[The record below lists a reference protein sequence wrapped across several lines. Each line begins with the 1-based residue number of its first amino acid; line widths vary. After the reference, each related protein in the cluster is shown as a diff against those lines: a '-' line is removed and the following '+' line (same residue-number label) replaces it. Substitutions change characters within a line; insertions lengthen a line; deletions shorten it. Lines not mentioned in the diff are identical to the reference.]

1 MTYESIAYNQN
12 LWHNIEKS
20 AVRFVKVIIKPY
32 LCSGIHETP
41 RFTDSYHNLTATCQ
55 TARRFDVIIIYSLNT
70 PLTMELRQLKYF
82 IGIAETG
89 SFSEASRRFYLS
101 QSAISQQIKLL
112 EEELG
117 TLLFE
122 RTSHR
127 VQLTES
133 GEMLL
138 PLARN
143 VLQGVSAC
151 QERLADLK
159 GMLCGELSI
168 GMTYSIDPLARP
180 ALTTF
185 LKLYPK
191 VRLNLSY
198 FSIPELLQRL
208 RAGQLDIAFSVW
220 NGEGDSQIVCEQVAS
235 YRLCAIMR
243 DTHPLANSK
252 ELSFRD
258 MENQSFVLPEAGIR
272 DRNAV
277 EQYLSS
283 DAENLSVRAIVNNPH
298 TIMTLLSHTNYI
310 SVLSEQEVH
319 GYPYLRAVC
328 IKELAD
334 PVPVYAH
341 FLKNGY
347 RKQSAKTFL
356 KLLREAIEMASS
368 RMLEKT

>member
-1 MTYESIAYNQN
+1 
-12 LWHNIEKS
+12 
-20 AVRFVKVIIKPY
+20 
-32 LCSGIHETP
+32 
-41 RFTDSYHNLTATCQ
+41 
-55 TARRFDVIIIYSLNT
+55 
-70 PLTMELRQLKYF
+70 MELRQLKYF

-117 TLLFE
+117 TMLFE
-122 RTSHR
+122 RTSHK

-143 VLQGVSAC
+143 VLQGVSNC
-151 QERLADLK
+151 HERLADLK
-159 GMLCGELSI
+159 GMLCGELTI
-168 GMTYSIDPLARP
+168 GMTYSFDSMARP
-180 ALTTF
+180 AIATF

-191 VRLNLSY
+191 VRLNLFY
-198 FSIPELLQRL
+198 KNIPELMQML
-208 RAGQLDIAFSVW
+208 RQGQLDVAFSVSD
-220 NGEGDSQIVCEQVAS
+220 NNNDEQVVSEQVAS

-243 DTHPLANSK
+243 STHPLADRK
-252 ELSFRD
+252 QLSFQD
-258 MENQSFVLPEAGIR
+258 MENQSFILPEPGIR

-283 DAENLSVRAIVNNPH
+283 AAENLSVRAIVNDPH
-298 TIMTLLSHTNYI
+298 SIMSLLSQTNFI
-310 SVLSEQEVH
+310 SILSEQEVLS
-319 GYPYLRAVC
+319 YPYLRAVE

-341 FLKNGY
+341 FQKNGY
-347 RKQSAKTFL
+347 QKQSTKML
-356 KLLREAIEMASS
+356 MKLLKEAVKMATSD
-368 RMLEKT
+368 MFEA

>member
-1 MTYESIAYNQN
+1 
-12 LWHNIEKS
+12 
-20 AVRFVKVIIKPY
+20 
-32 LCSGIHETP
+32 
-41 RFTDSYHNLTATCQ
+41 
-55 TARRFDVIIIYSLNT
+55 
-70 PLTMELRQLKYF
+70 MELRQLKYF

-143 VLQGVSAC
+143 VLQGVSTC
-151 QERLADLK
+151 HERLADLK

-168 GMTYSIDPLARP
+168 GMTYSIESMARP

-191 VRLNLSY
+191 VRLNLY
-198 FSIPELLQRL
+198 YKAIPELLQML
-208 RAGQLDIAFSVW
+208 RSGQLDIAFSVW
-220 NGEGDSQIVCEQVAS
+220 NGEGDDQIVCEQVAT

-243 DTHPLANSK
+243 ATHPLASK
-252 ELSFRD
+252 GVLSFHD
-258 MENQSFVLPEAGIR
+258 MENQHFILPEAGIR

-277 EQYLSS
+277 EHYLSS
-283 DAENLSVRAIVNNPH
+283 DAENLSVRAIVNNPY
-298 TIMTLLSHTNYI
+298 TIMSILSQSNYI
-310 SVLSEQEVH
+310 SVLAEQEVH
-319 GYPYLRAVC
+319 GNPHLRAVE
-328 IKELAD
+328 IKELSD

-341 FLKNGY
+341 FMKNGY

-368 RMLEKT
+368 KMLA